1 VDVNL
6 INHVRVM
13 GGTRRDLMRHVLL
26 PSALTW
32 IFASLRACVG
42 FAVIGAIIGEYLGAD
57 RGIGW
62 IVQYG
67 ESMFD
72 SNMVIAGL
80 LVLMVF
86 VATLDG
92 SLGWLERRFSHWKQ
106 KPL

>member
-1 VDVNL
+1 
-6 INHVRVM
+6 
-13 GGTRRDLMRHVLL
+13 
-26 PSALTW
+26 
-32 IFASLRACVG
+32 VG

-72 SNMVIAGL
+72 SNMVISGL
-80 LVLMVF
+80 VVLMVF

-106 KPL
+106 KPLS